1 MHWNQISSFCILR
14 LSKQWNSNLNHLL
27 NVCRK
32 MNNNGSFQSQRKNQ
46 TGPEIVSHK
55 NHNFGNHF
63 PDMNHNRRML
73 NFSCEKFQIFDF
85 IACDQKLLLLTFYV
99 KPYLAGTRIPPSS
112 SSYLESNSFDFSVLE
127 SCHSWSLCKYMSL
140 SPSSTVL

>member
-1 MHWNQISSFCILR
+1 MGILFPLPKSVGNVLFLNNLFSAGISFPTDLEMGILFP
-14 LSKQWNSNLNHLL
+14 LPKSVAVG
-27 NVCRK
+27 NVL
-32 MNNNGSFQSQRKNQ
+32 F
-46 TGPEIVSHK
+46 HK

-73 NFSCEKFQIFDF
+73 NFSREK